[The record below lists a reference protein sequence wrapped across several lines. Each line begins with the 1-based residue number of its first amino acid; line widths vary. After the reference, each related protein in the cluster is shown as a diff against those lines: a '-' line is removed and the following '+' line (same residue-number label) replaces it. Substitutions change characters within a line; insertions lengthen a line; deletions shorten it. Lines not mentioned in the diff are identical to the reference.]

1 MPRNI
6 LNNNGSDISKKI
18 KMTPDDVR
26 LFEDH
31 CAKMNIT
38 QKDAMHELVR
48 LIKFKMEKTPR
59 DWIMIPRIDFQYFL
73 SNLDEK
79 GLKEYSDMLVVGM
92 TEYANKLG
100 TWEDYKDILK
110 DWTESNQN
118 DNSWSDENNLLVWK
132 HGICKEFSQVFYSS
146 FCVMF
151 LREGF
156 EVVWADI
163 SENQLAMKYIPKSNK

>member
-1 MPRNI
+1 MSPE
-6 LNNNGSDISKKI
+6 
-18 KMTPDDVR
+18 DVS

-48 LIKFKMEKTPR
+48 LIKFKMEKPPR

-73 SNLDEK
+73 RTLDEN
-79 GLKEYSDMLVVGM
+79 GLREYADMLVVGM
-92 TEYANKLG
+92 TDYTNKLG
-100 TWEDYKDILK
+100 TFQDFKDILK
-110 DWTESNQN
+110 EWTTSNQN
-118 DNSWSDENNLLVWK
+118 STWSDENNLLVWK
-132 HGICKEFSQVFYSS
+132 HGVCKEFSQVFYSS

-163 SENQLAMKYIPKSNK
+163 SENQLAMKYVPKSNK

>member
-1 MPRNI
+1 MSRNGQ
-6 LNNNGSDISKKI
+6 NNNGSDISKKI
-18 KMTPDDVR
+18 KMSPEDVS

-48 LIKFKMEKTPR
+48 LIKFKMEKPPR

-73 SNLDEK
+73 RTLDEK
-79 GLKEYSDMLVVGM
+79 GLLEYADMLVIGM
-92 TEYANKLG
+92 TDYTNKLG
-100 TWEDYKDILK
+100 TFQDFKDILK
-110 DWTESNQN
+110 EWTTSNQN
-118 DNSWSDENNLLVWK
+118 STWSDENNLLVWK
-132 HGICKEFSQVFYSS
+132 HGVCKEFSQVFYSS

-163 SENQLAMKYIPKSNK
+163 SENQLAMKYVPKSNK